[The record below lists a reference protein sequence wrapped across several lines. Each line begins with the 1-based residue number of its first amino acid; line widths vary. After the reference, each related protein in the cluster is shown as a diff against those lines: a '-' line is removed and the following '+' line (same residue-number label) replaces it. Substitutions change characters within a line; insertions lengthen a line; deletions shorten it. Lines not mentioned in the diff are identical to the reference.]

1 MSLHHARSSAL
12 LVALCVGAA
21 VIPSSLRAQQMQ
33 GADSRSVLDPAVTVA
48 APVQGAAAVPATVV
62 GPRAIPAG
70 VTTTTQAAAWDVA
83 RGQDNDRS
91 VGAGTNLALMGV
103 GAAAV
108 VIGLLVGGD
117 GGAVIAV
124 GGGVVALIGF
134 FRFLR

>member
-21 VIPSSLRAQQMQ
+21 VLPASLLAQQIQ
-33 GADSRSVLDPAVTVA
+33 GADSRSVLAPAVTVA
-48 APVQGAAAVPATVV
+48 APVRDAAAVPATVV

-70 VTTTTQAAAWDVA
+70 ITTTTQAGAWDVA
-83 RGQDNDRS
+83 RPQDDRS
-91 VGAGTNLALMGV
+91 VGAGTNLALMGA

-108 VIGLLVGGD
+108 VIGLLIGGD
-117 GGAVIAV
+117 GGTIIAV
-124 GGGVVALIGF
+124 GGGVIALVGF

>member
-21 VIPSSLRAQQMQ
+21 VLPASLLAQQIQ
-33 GADSRSVLDPAVTVA
+33 GADRRSVLAPAVTVA
-48 APVQGAAAVPATVV
+48 APVRDAAAVPAPVV

-70 VTTTTQAAAWDVA
+70 ITTTTQAGAWDVA
-83 RGQDNDRS
+83 RAPDDRS
-91 VGAGTNLALMGV
+91 VGAGTNLALMGA

-108 VIGLLVGGD
+108 VIGLLIGGD
-117 GGAVIAV
+117 GGTIIAV
-124 GGGVVALIGF
+124 GGGVIALVGF

>member
-21 VIPSSLRAQQMQ
+21 VLPLSLRAQQIQ
-33 GADSRSVLDPAVTVA
+33 GTGSRSVLAPAVTVT
-48 APVQGAAAVPATVV
+48 APVRDAAAVPETVV

-70 VTTTTQAAAWDVA
+70 ITTTTQAGAWDVA
-83 RGQDNDRS
+83 QAQDNDRS
-91 VGAGTNLALMGV
+91 VGAGTNLALMGA

-108 VIGLLVGGD
+108 VVGLLIGGD
-117 GGAVIAV
+117 SGTIIAV
-124 GGGVVALIGF
+124 GGGVLALVGF